1 MKRNLII
8 ALLIGNVCLLS
19 CNNNEKTIK
28 RYDIE
33 YSNETIN
40 VESLDA
46 YFLDNEDLYPTYKE
60 LKKNQINLLSNVKE
74 VKTDIDS
81 FKMLRFSNTNNGFL
95 DSETFIYKD
104 NNYYNI
110 GSAFGGYGVSE
121 FVNIKEN
128 KSNFL
133 YFIYSFGSGIHRTYI
148 NAFDLNKNEMY
159 QLASLNLN
167 TNCDYTFVIDEND
180 NSLDLYKAT
189 INNKSN
195 GDYDSLSIAKES
207 LFIENIDKIN
217 KEKI

>member
-1 MKRNLII
+1 MKKNFII
-8 ALLIGNVCLLS
+8 VLLIGSVCVLS

-33 YSNETIN
+33 YSNEIVN
-40 VESLDA
+40 IQSLDA
-46 YFLDNEDLYPTYKE
+46 YFLNNEDLYPTYKE
-60 LKKNQINLLSNVKE
+60 LKNNQLNLLSNVKE
-74 VKTDIDS
+74 VKTDINNL
-81 FKMLRFSNTNNGFL
+81 KMLRFSNTNNGFL

-104 NNYYNI
+104 NNYYSI
-110 GSAFGGYGVSE
+110 GQAFGGYGVSE

-128 KSNFL
+128 KSNYL

-159 QLASLNLN
+159 QLSNLELNA
-167 TNCDYTFVIDEND
+167 NCDYTFVIDEND

-189 INNKSN
+189 INNKN
-195 GDYDSLSIAKES
+195 DGDYDNLSISKGS

-217 KEKI
+217 KEEI

>member
-8 ALLIGNVCLLS
+8 VLLIGSVCILS
-19 CNNNEKTIK
+19 CNNEKIIK

-33 YSNETIN
+33 YSNEIVN
-40 VESLDA
+40 IESLDA
-46 YFLDNEDLYPTYKE
+46 YFLDNEELYPTYKE
-60 LKKNQINLLSNVKE
+60 LKKNQINLLSNLKE

-95 DSETFIYKD
+95 DSATFIYKD

-110 GSAFGGYGVSE
+110 GLAFGGYGVSE
-121 FVNIKEN
+121 FVNIKNN

-159 QLASLNLN
+159 QLLSLNLN
-167 TNCDYTFVIDEND
+167 TNCDYTFVIDESD

-189 INNKSN
+189 INNKN
-195 GDYDSLSIAKES
+195 DEGYDNFSITKES
-207 LFIENIDKIN
+207 LFIENIEKIN

>member
-8 ALLIGNVCLLS
+8 VLLIGSVCISS
-19 CNNNEKTIK
+19 CNNRKIIK

-33 YSNETIN
+33 YSNEIVN
-40 VESLDA
+40 IESLDA
-46 YFLDNEDLYPTYKE
+46 YFLDNEELYPTYKE
-60 LKKNQINLLSNVKE
+60 LKKNQINLLSNLKE

-95 DSETFIYKD
+95 DSATFIYKD
-104 NNYYNI
+104 NNYYSI
-110 GSAFGGYGVSE
+110 GSAFGGHGVSE
-121 FVNIKEN
+121 FVNIKNN

-159 QLASLNLN
+159 QLLSLNLN
-167 TNCDYTFVIDEND
+167 TNCDYTFVIDESD

-189 INNKSN
+189 INNKN
-195 GDYDSLSIAKES
+195 DEGYDNFSITKES
-207 LFIENIDKIN
+207 LFIENIEKIN